1 VADFLTVTA
10 HGKVRYKARVR
21 KVVDGRTITRTKTLG
36 SISDAKKW
44 AAKIEQQLE
53 RQDAALLTEAEL
65 HTVKDAIGAYRDGD
79 PQAGLQS
86 ILATLKPSTR
96 IDYRRHLEY
105 WEERIGTLKLAQ
117 LTPARLDKERDHL
130 LASKTPA
137 TSTRYLATL
146 SAVLTACVERWHWLT
161 ENPLRQV
168 AKPAAAPSR
177 TMRFLSPEEAR
188 SLLAAAA
195 LSKSKDLHLAV
206 LLSLTTGARAG
217 ETLGLRWEHVDLER
231 GVALLP
237 DTKNSEPRTLALT
250 PEAIELLTARRQKRL
265 AALKEQDPAATTVAG
280 LVFPSREDPEKP
292 VWLRNGWVQA
302 LKRAGISNF
311 RWHDQ
316 RHSVASFLA
325 ARGASLKQIGSVLGH
340 RSVAATAIYA
350 HLSQDHAHQLARSM
364 AAEVLT
370 EPEPK
375 AAEQPEGGG
384 HD

>member
-1 VADFLTVTA
+1 VADILTVTA
-10 HGKVRYKARVR
+10 RGKTRYKARVR

-105 WEERIGTLKLAQ
+105 WEERLGTLKLAQ
-117 LTPARLDKERDHL
+117 LTPARLDRERDHL

-146 SAVLTACVERWHWLT
+146 GSVLTACVERWHWLT

-188 SLLAAAA
+188 SLLAACEVSA
-195 LSKSKDLHLAV
+195 SHDLHLAV
-206 LLSLTTGARAG
+206 LLSLTTGARQG
-217 ETLGLRWEHVDLER
+217 EILGLRWENVDLER

-237 DTKNSEPRTLALT
+237 DTKNADPRTLALT
-250 PEAIELLTARRQKRL
+250 PAVIEALEVRRQVLL
-265 AALKEQDPAATTVAG
+265 AAKRPVVG
-280 LVFPSREDPEKP
+280 LVFPSRKDPEQP
-292 VWLRNGWVQA
+292 VLLRSAWHKA
-302 LKRAGISNF
+302 LERAGITGL

-316 RHSVASFLA
+316 RHSVASFAA
-325 ARGASLKQIGSVLGH
+325 ARGASLKQIGALLGH
-340 RSVAATAIYA
+340 RSVNATAIYA
-350 HLSQDHAHQLARSM
+350 HLTQDHVHQLARSL

-375 AAEQPEGGG
+375 APEGGG